1 MVLAAQMRADVQEI
15 VPGTGLESAAVDDAA
30 NPDNNAM
37 PVDFEVVD
45 RNDLP

>member
-30 NPDNNAM
+30 NPDNAM